1 MTQPTQATPAPIL
14 THSIVIPNPTPR
26 DVHLVDVEVTDAN
39 GAVNETVKSMELVGQ
54 QDRIVLEEVPGQP
67 LRILDG
73 KRRVMNARTLGWTT
87 MKAEVFPPLTQE
99 QRAHLKIG
107 LHRRAPNVVDESRA
121 LKDLAASHRI
131 VLTDADAAEQ
141 LARISGLKV
150 GQVRRYLKIMNLP
163 DDVLELVGTTVSEG
177 VAASVANLHGP
188 HRDDA
193 IHQIR
198 TAAADGEA
206 RFTGQD
212 LKNIQLARTTSMG
225 EVLGGAPMPNV
236 FSINPVQ
243 ALASDVRIMCSER
256 NVSIDDLIQE
266 LSTGTPPTHVDPFE
280 AAFGVVTPV
289 PQAAPTMTPQAAPV
303 LASTAS
309 PWDMDGSSAPTP
321 SSTPTP
327 SSAPVTP
334 NGNQGHTVLAAPE
347 YLQAMFPGDMTVD
360 QDEQTDVVEAEE
372 VVETAPEV
380 EATPVSDAEQEA
392 QDEART
398 EAEDEARAEAELAT
412 PGALDLDALFGQGGE
427 TQPSRAALPE
437 EAFTGN
443 AGALDLDA
451 LFGQGNVTP
460 EADADVLGPVNLDA
474 LFGMGDDSTETSAAQ
489 EPEASAAPVQPAQ
502 EPEPEAT
509 PTPTAPRAPAPFM
522 PGAPRPAG
530 TPGGRTRPGI
540 R

>member
-1 MTQPTQATPAPIL
+1 MTQPAQATPAPIL
-14 THSIVIPNPTPR
+14 THSIVIPNPTPK

-87 MKAEVFPPLTQE
+87 MKAEVYPPLTQE

-266 LSTGTPPTHVDPFE
+266 LTTGTAPTPVDPFE
-280 AAFGVVTPV
+280 AAFGAITPV
-289 PQAAPTMTPQAAPV
+289 PQAAPTTVTPQAAPV

-309 PWDMDGSSAPTP
+309 PWDVDGSSAPTP
-321 SSTPTP
+321 SSE
-327 SSAPVTP
+327 PVP
-334 NGNQGHTVLAAPE
+334 AGGNQSHTVLAAPE
-347 YLQAMFPGDMTVD
+347 FLQAMFPGDLANLDAQGQADFLNGLTTEPVE
-360 QDEQTDVVEAEE
+360 QDSPAEPEGTAEE
-372 VVETAPEV
+372 
-380 EATPVSDAEQEA
+380 SGDAEQEA

-427 TQPSRAALPE
+427 TQPSRTALPD

-443 AGALDLDA
+443 TGALD
-451 LFGQGNVTP
+451 
-460 EADADVLGPVNLDA
+460 LDA
-474 LFGMGDDSTETSAAQ
+474 LFGMGDDSTETSA
-489 EPEASAAPVQPAQ
+489 AQ

>member
-1 MTQPTQATPAPIL
+1 
-14 THSIVIPNPTPR
+14 
-26 DVHLVDVEVTDAN
+26 
-39 GAVNETVKSMELVGQ
+39 
-54 QDRIVLEEVPGQP
+54 
-67 LRILDG
+67 
-73 KRRVMNARTLGWTT
+73 MNARTLGWTT
-87 MKAEVFPPLTQE
+87 MKAEVYPALTQE

-177 VAASVANLHGP
+177 VAAGVANLHGP

-198 TAAADGEA
+198 TAAADGET

-212 LKNIQLARTTSMG
+212 LKTIQLARTTSMG
-225 EVLGGAPMPNV
+225 EVLGGEPMPNV

-266 LSTGTPPTHVDPFE
+266 LTTGTAPTPVDPFE

-289 PQAAPTMTPQAAPV
+289 PQPAPTTVTPQAAPV
-303 LASTAS
+303 LTSTAS
-309 PWDMDGSSAPTP
+309 PWDMDGSAA
-321 SSTPTP
+321 PTP

-334 NGNQGHTVLAAPE
+334 NGNQSHTVLAAPE
-347 YLQAMFPGDMTVD
+347 FLQAMLPGDLATLDAQGQADFLNGLTTGAVD
-360 QDEQTDVVEAEE
+360 QDSPAEPEGTAEE
-372 VVETAPEV
+372 SGDADDVSSDDL
-380 EATPVSDAEQEA
+380 PVSDAEQEA

-398 EAEDEARAEAELAT
+398 EAEDEAPAEAEPAT
-412 PGALDLDALFGQGGE
+412 PGPLDLAALFGQGGALP
-427 TQPSRAALPE
+427 PSRPSLPDATLCLTSDALPYR
-437 EAFTGN
+437 T
-443 AGALDLDA
+443 
-451 LFGQGNVTP
+451 
-460 EADADVLGPVNLDA
+460 VLA
-474 LFGMGDDSTETSAAQ
+474 H
-489 EPEASAAPVQPAQ
+489 
-502 EPEPEAT
+502 
-509 PTPTAPRAPAPFM
+509 
-522 PGAPRPAG
+522 
-530 TPGGRTRPGI
+530 GRI
-540 R
+540 